1 MENRFHLEHF
11 SQILKAITVTMS
23 GDFKGGN
30 TLYVFNLNAELTD
43 GDHTEPTRRGAV
55 RIECRFSQALA
66 QPITC
71 ILLSEYD
78 NLILIDKERNVSL
91 DYLV

>member
-1 MENRFHLEHF
+1 MALHPAH
-11 SQILKAITVTMS
+11 I
-23 GDFKGGN
+23 
-30 TLYVFNLNAELTD
+30 LYVFNLNAELTD
-43 GDHTEPTRRGAV
+43 GDHTEPTRRGAA
-55 RIECRFSQALA
+55 RIECRFSRALA